1 MATLKHLGSK
11 NADYGAAEQYLL
23 FEHDEFTMKPVL
35 DETGR
40 LIPREDYRLST
51 LNCGGE
57 DFAVACMRAN
67 LRYGKNQRREDVKSH
82 HYIISFDPRDGPD
95 NGLTV
100 DRAQALGEQF
110 CKEHFPGHQALVCTH
125 PDGHNHSGNIHVH
138 IVINSLRIEEVPF
151 LPYMDR
157 PADTK
162 AGCKHRCTDAAMR
175 YFKSEV
181 MEMCHREGL
190 YQIDLLNG
198 SKNRVTDREYWAQ
211 KKGQAALDKQNA
223 PMIAGGIT
231 PRQTK
236 FETNK
241 EKLRQTIRAALSAAT
256 SFEDFS
262 SLLLREG
269 VTVKESRGRL
279 SYLTPDRTKP
289 ITARKLGDDFDRAA
303 VLAVLEQNA
312 ARATEKAAAI
322 PEYPRHGKTGIQ
334 PTKAPQTAPKQDGV
348 QRLVDIEKKLAE
360 GKGRGYERWAT
371 MHNLKQMAA
380 TLNVYQEYGF
390 TSPEQLQSRNE
401 RMFLVTFLI
410 MNTAD
415 NPRQLDNNVFQA
427 SSIAQKYNCQLTRL
441 DFQQEEGLMSCL
453 PLGVNQVEIQRGLT
467 TSSTAIFVPFTTQ
480 ELFQNGREALYYG
493 INALSSNLIMVD
505 RKLLKNPN
513 GLILGT
519 PGSGKS
525 FSAKREIA
533 NCFLLT
539 TDDIIICD
547 PEAEYAPLV
556 ERLHGQVIKISPTS
570 TNYINPMDLNLDYS
584 DDESPLSLKSDFI
597 LSLCELIV
605 GGKDGLQPVQKTIID
620 RCVRLVYQDYLN
632 DPRPENMP
640 ILEDLYNLLRG
651 QDEKEAQYIATAL
664 EIYVTGSLNVF
675 NHRSNVNVHNR
686 IVCYDIKELGKQ
698 LKKIGMLVVQDQVWN
713 RVTINRAAH
722 KSTRYYIDEM
732 HLLLKE
738 EQTAAYTVEI
748 WKRFRKWGGIPTG
761 KWICSGKRLRNKFCR
776 PGRNRRVG
784 QEYERGRNR
793 EGGSALIRVEGWSQ
807 KAGHTQRIETEPP

>member
-1 MATLKHLGSK
+1 MATLKHINSK

-100 DRAQALGEQF
+100 DRAQALGEKF
-110 CKEHFPGHQALVCTH
+110 CAEHFPGHQALVCTH

-162 AGCKHRCTDAAMR
+162 AGCKHRCTDAALR

-198 SKNRVTDREYWAQ
+198 SKSRVTDREYWAQ
-211 KKGQAALDKQNA
+211 KKGQAKLDRQNA

-256 SFEDFS
+256 SFENFS

-269 VTVKESRGRL
+269 VAVKESRGRL

-312 ARATEKAAAI
+312 ARAAEKATAI

-334 PTKAPQTAPKQDGV
+334 PVKAPQSAPKQDGV
-348 QRLVDIEKKLAE
+348 QRLVDIEQKMAE
-360 GKGRGYERWAT
+360 GKGKGYEHWAKI
-371 MHNLKQMAA
+371 HNIKQMAK
-380 TLNVYQEYGF
+380 TLNVYQQYGF
-390 TSPEQLQSRNE
+390 TSPEQLE
-401 RMFLVTFLI
+401 AAFD
-410 MNTAD
+410 TAYEEM
-415 NPRQLDNNVFQA
+415 RQTSGELKTLETKLQGKKELQRQVLAYAKTKPARDGLK
-427 SSIAQKYNCQLTRL
+427 AQK
-441 DFQQEEGLMSCL
+441 
-453 PLGVNQVEIQRGLT
+453 
-467 TSSTAIFVPFTTQ
+467 
-480 ELFQNGREALYYG
+480 
-493 INALSSNLIMVD
+493 
-505 RKLLKNPN
+505 
-513 GLILGT
+513 
-519 PGSGKS
+519 
-525 FSAKREIA
+525 
-533 NCFLLT
+533 
-539 TDDIIICD
+539 
-547 PEAEYAPLV
+547 
-556 ERLHGQVIKISPTS
+556 SPKARAA
-570 TNYINPMDLNLDYS
+570 YRQAH
-584 DDESPLSLKSDFI
+584 ESDFI
-597 LSLCELIV
+597 IADAAARYFKAHGITRLPAR
-605 GGKDGLQPVQKTIID
+605 KALQDEIEQ
-620 RCVRLVYQDYLN
+620 LVSKKSG
-632 DPRPENMP
+632 
-640 ILEDLYNLLRG
+640 LYNTYHEQKQR
-651 QDEKEAQYIATAL
+651 
-664 EIYVTGSLNVF
+664 F
-675 NHRSNVNVHNR
+675 
-686 IVCYDIKELGKQ
+686 KELQTVKRN
-698 LKKIGMLVVQDQVWN
+698 IDQIL
-713 RVTINRAAH
+713 RREEP
-722 KSTRYYIDEM
+722 RRR
-732 HLLLKE
+732 KE
-738 EQTAAYTVEI
+738 Q
-748 WKRFRKWGGIPTG
+748 
-761 KWICSGKRLRNKFCR
+761 SH
-776 PGRNRRVG
+776 
-784 QEYERGRNR
+784 ER
-793 EGGSALIRVEGWSQ
+793 
-807 KAGHTQRIETEPP
+807 

>member
-35 DETGR
+35 DENGR

-57 DFAVACMRAN
+57 DFAVACMRSN
-67 LRYGKNQRREDVKSH
+67 LRYEKNQRREDVKSH

-162 AGCKHRCTDAAMR
+162 AGCKHRCTDAALR

-241 EKLRQTIRAALSAAT
+241 EKLRQTLRKALATAA
-256 SFEDFS
+256 SFDEFS

-289 ITARKLGDDFDRAA
+289 ITARKLGDDFDKAA
-303 VLAVLEQNA
+303 VLVLLTQNA
-312 ARATEKAAAI
+312 HRAAEQSKAI
-322 PEYPRHGKTGIQ
+322 LEYP
-334 PTKAPQTAPKQDGV
+334 AAV
-348 QRLVDIEKKLAE
+348 KKLSQGEKTTKTTPADNTLQRMVDREAKRAE
-360 GKGRGYERWAT
+360 GKGVGYDRWAAK
-371 MHNLKQMAA
+371 HNLKQMAA
-380 TLNVYQEYGF
+380 TVTAYQQYGF
-390 TSPEQLQSRNE
+390 SSPEELDEACSAAYTAMRESLTELKQMEKTLNGKKELQRQVLAYSKTRPVRDGLKQQKNAKAKAAYRQKHE
-401 RMFLVTFLI
+401 SDFIIADAAARYFRENGISKLPSYKALQAEIETLI
-410 MNTAD
+410 KEKN
-415 NPRQLDNNVFQA
+415 
-427 SSIAQKYNCQLTRL
+427 SGYNDYR
-441 DFQQEEGLMSCL
+441 
-453 PLGVNQVEIQRGLT
+453 
-467 TSSTAIFVPFTTQ
+467 
-480 ELFQNGREALYYG
+480 
-493 INALSSNLIMVD
+493 
-505 RKLLKNPN
+505 
-513 GLILGT
+513 
-519 PGSGKS
+519 
-525 FSAKREIA
+525 AKRE
-533 NCFLLT
+533 
-539 TDDIIICD
+539 
-547 PEAEYAPLV
+547 EYRRLQTVKGNIDQILRRSEPQRRKEQSH
-556 ERLHGQVIKISPTS
+556 ER
-570 TNYINPMDLNLDYS
+570 
-584 DDESPLSLKSDFI
+584 
-597 LSLCELIV
+597 
-605 GGKDGLQPVQKTIID
+605 
-620 RCVRLVYQDYLN
+620 
-632 DPRPENMP
+632 
-640 ILEDLYNLLRG
+640 
-651 QDEKEAQYIATAL
+651 
-664 EIYVTGSLNVF
+664 
-675 NHRSNVNVHNR
+675 
-686 IVCYDIKELGKQ
+686 
-698 LKKIGMLVVQDQVWN
+698 
-713 RVTINRAAH
+713 
-722 KSTRYYIDEM
+722 
-732 HLLLKE
+732 
-738 EQTAAYTVEI
+738 
-748 WKRFRKWGGIPTG
+748 
-761 KWICSGKRLRNKFCR
+761 
-776 PGRNRRVG
+776 
-784 QEYERGRNR
+784 
-793 EGGSALIRVEGWSQ
+793 
-807 KAGHTQRIETEPP
+807 